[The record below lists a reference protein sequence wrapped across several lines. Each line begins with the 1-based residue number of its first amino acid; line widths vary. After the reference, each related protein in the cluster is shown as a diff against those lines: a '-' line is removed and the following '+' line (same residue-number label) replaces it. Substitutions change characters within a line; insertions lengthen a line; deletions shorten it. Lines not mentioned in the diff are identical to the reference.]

1 MKATKTKR
9 TRDVELSAELLA
21 ALRRYATERTKH
33 SVAKGWGE
41 PVWLFITDQ
50 NTPVDQR
57 TMRRSFKTACKRAG
71 LRGFRPYDLR
81 ATCASHLLSLGAEI
95 T

>member
-33 SVAKGWGE
+33 SVHPGGPA
-41 PVWLFITDQ
+41 D
-50 NTPVDQR
+50 D
-57 TMRRSFKTACKRAG
+57 AA
-71 LRGFRPYDLR
+71 
-81 ATCASHLLSLGAEI
+81 LL
-95 T
+95 